1 MSSKGKKYRSAGS
14 GKFISKEA
22 ADASPDTT
30 VSEQVTSHGYM
41 HAYEFLK
48 LLARK
53 GGTIVSSNDCT
64 VEEITVAKAEKRFY
78 VDADSFGYVY
88 VPAEAAEE
96 TNEGQ

>member
-1 MSSKGKKYRSAGS
+1 
-14 GKFISKEA
+14 
-22 ADASPDTT
+22 

-64 VEEITVAKAEKRFY
+64 VEEIAAARAEKRFY

-88 VPAEAAEE
+88 VPTEAAEE
-96 TNEGQ
+96 IDEAKKRVSKLSA